1 LVSLRFKKG
10 DVVIVD
16 RDGKAVQYEIV
27 SLLSHGREMKS
38 LELLYDARETST
50 GEQRTISEDEI
61 LRLATPIDN
70 SADLF
75 ERQKKTGGRL

>member
-1 LVSLRFKKG
+1 LGSFKFKKG
-10 DVVIVD
+10 DRVIVD

-27 SLLSHGREMKS
+27 SLLSHGREMKL
-38 LELLYDARETST
+38 LESLYDAREMST

-70 SADLF
+70 SAELF
-75 ERQKKTGGRL
+75 ERQKKKGSKV